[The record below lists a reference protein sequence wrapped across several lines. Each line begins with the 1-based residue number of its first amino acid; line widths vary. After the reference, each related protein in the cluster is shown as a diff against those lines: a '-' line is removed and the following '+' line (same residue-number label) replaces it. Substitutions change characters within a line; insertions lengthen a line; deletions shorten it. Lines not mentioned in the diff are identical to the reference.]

1 LELRSFHMLTFC
13 IFSSCYRSIHNKPVN
28 KMWDWTA
35 VDSVPVTAKAMLPS
49 SSAIT
54 IQLGS
59 GVRMITFVNTV
70 PISENRC
77 VNRWGLLLLCSC
89 LRFESEAA

>member
-1 LELRSFHMLTFC
+1 
-13 IFSSCYRSIHNKPVN
+13 
-28 KMWDWTA
+28 MWDWTA
-35 VDSVPVTAKAMLPS
+35 VDSVPVTAKALLPS

-77 VNRWGLLLLCSC
+77 VNR
-89 LRFESEAA
+89 